1 MGELL
6 YTLITGM
13 CGSLLASVSEK
24 KVPEI
29 WRNFTQRLEK
39 GGKPVNHDLQKAVLQ
54 AYFEAT
60 LFVCKRCMKMLGV
73 SEQLLRK
80 DEALYR
86 PAGKTAQLEAVRQAL
101 YKAIEQA
108 SQAEYVPPDN
118 AAQERLELLLLQP
131 ETARE
136 QIEAL
141 KAELTQRIISQVY
154 EWQNP
159 LPDEFVAMIQNGWEE
174 KGTCINWF
182 DSVCMCFANTL
193 KTRKEVEA
201 IFQSELIAD
210 IKFNLDAFQN
220 QFEIFIRPALEY
232 LYRIDEKTD
241 RIDET
246 TQKTWEAVQKLSP
259 APEQKEEPEP
269 AYPCMSEKCEKL
281 PPTCKLP
288 KRNGMPFRPVP
299 YFTGRIT
306 DMWELHFLLK
316 QKQTAVIEGKPGQ
329 GCVGLVTGMGG
340 LGKTQLAVEYVHR
353 FGLCYP
359 GGVFWVNAEQGIPE
373 MILRL
378 CQDAKIEVD
387 ARLEEKRQLIEL
399 WNKMS
404 SLGQVLIV
412 MDNFPENEA
421 LQPRLPPGGAIYV
434 LVTTR
439 RRDLTNYSRICL
451 EILSPEEAI
460 ALIDSGE
467 RQFGEAAK
475 PLVEALGRLPLALE
489 LARNYLNV
497 RKDMSIKKLLQAI
510 RAKGEI
516 AALDIFAK
524 KYADE
529 LPTGHSKEVSATIQ
543 MSYDLASDF
552 AKKVMQVMAFLA
564 PTPVPVRLLRKIL
577 NVAED
582 DPLEDPLNEAVSEL
596 DNLSLLN
603 FDKES
608 DPFIHRLIAGFV
620 RMSIQK
626 DEETFQSVV
635 KAVLAEMSR
644 VEDDKDTAA
653 YRELD
658 KILPHADILLGSEF
672 TEAPQKADIADYF
685 LWHYRNKGF
694 YRSSE
699 TYGKLA
705 LEIAEKHYEPGHK
718 KIAEIQSNLATVL
731 KDLGKYE
738 AAELLL
744 REVVESFKKNLGADH
759 PNVAVVQSNLATV
772 LQSLG
777 KYEAAEMLMREA
789 LESDL
794 KSFGKGHPTVAITQ
808 SNLAMVFQALGKYE
822 AAELLLRE
830 AFESDLKSFGKGHP
844 TVAITQ
850 SNLALV
856 LGDLGK
862 YEAAELLL
870 REVLE
875 SEIKIYEPG
884 HPRLAV
890 TKSNLATVLGD
901 LGKYEAAELL
911 LREVLESEIKIY
923 EPGHPTLAVTKSNLA
938 AVLGDLGKYE
948 AVEMLLREVLES
960 EIKIYE
966 PGHPTLAGTKHNL
979 ATVLKDMGKDEEAI
993 QLEQEA
999 YQNWLS
1005 ALGPEHPHTKTSK
1018 RYLDKWKKSE
1028 P

>member
-6 YTLITGM
+6 YALITGM

-29 WRNFTQRLEK
+29 WKNFTQRLEK

-80 DEALYR
+80 DEALHR
-86 PAGKTAQLEAVRQAL
+86 PLGKVAQLDTVRQEL
-101 YKAIEQA
+101 YKALDQV
-108 SQAEYVPPDN
+108 SQAEYVPPDS
-118 AAQERLELLLLQP
+118 AAQERLELLLQP

-141 KAELTQRIISQVY
+141 RAELKQRIIYQVY

-159 LPDEFVAMIQNGWEE
+159 LPDEFIAMIRNGWEE
-174 KGTCINWF
+174 NGTHLDWF
-182 DSVCMCFANTL
+182 DSVCMCFANAL

-201 IFQSELIAD
+201 IFQSELMAD
-210 IKFNLDAFQN
+210 ITV
-220 QFEIFIRPALEY
+220 
-232 LYRIDEKTD
+232 KTD
-241 RIDET
+241 QMYELLQNI
-246 TQKTWEAVQKLSP
+246 WEELRKP
-259 APEQKEEPEP
+259 DPEPEP
-269 AYPCMSEKCEKL
+269 ETEPEYPCMSDKSDCM

-288 KRNGMPFRPVP
+288 KRNGMRYRSVP

-306 DMWELHFLLK
+306 ELWEIHFLLK
-316 QKQTAVIEGKPGQ
+316 RKQTAVIEGKSGQ
-329 GCVGLVTGMGG
+329 GTVGLVTGMGG

-353 FGLCYP
+353 FGVCYP

-387 ARLEEKRQLIEL
+387 TRLEEKRQMLDL
-399 WNKMS
+399 WSKMG

-412 MDNFPENEA
+412 MDNFRENEA

-439 RRDLTNYSRICL
+439 RRDLTGYSRICL
-451 EILSPEEAI
+451 EILSAEDGA
-460 ALIDSGE
+460 ALLNSGE

-475 PLVEALGRLPLALE
+475 PLAEALGGLPLALE

-497 RKDMSIKKLLQAI
+497 RKDMSIEKLLQAI
-510 RAKGEI
+510 QAKGEI
-516 AALDIFAK
+516 GALEIFAK

-564 PTPVPVRLLRKIL
+564 PTPVPRELLRDILFPMPAPRKKIREIQNVLDDEIRKLLIETPINELRSMFGESLNMSDEQFQSLLEIL
-577 NVAED
+577 NVAEY
-582 DPLEDPLNEAVSEL
+582 DPLEDPLNEAISEL

-603 FDKES
+603 LDEES
-608 DPFIHRLIAGFV
+608 DPFMHRLIAGFV

-626 DEETFQSVV
+626 DEESFQSIVE
-635 KAVLAEMSR
+635 AVLAEMSR
-644 VEDDKDTAA
+644 VTDDKDTAA

-672 TEAPQKADIADYF
+672 TEAPQKADMANY
-685 LWHYRNKGF
+685 LRWHYKKKGV
-694 YRSSE
+694 YRLSE

-718 KIAEIQSNLATVL
+718 KIAEIQSNLALVL
-731 KDLGKYE
+731 SDLGKYE
-738 AAELLL
+738 AAEL
-744 REVVESFKKNLGADH
+744 
-759 PNVAVVQSNLATV
+759 
-772 LQSLG
+772 
-777 KYEAAEMLMREA
+777 LMREA

-794 KSFGKGHPTVAITQ
+794 KSFGKGHPTVAIRQ
-808 SNLAMVFQALGKYE
+808 SNLATVLQALGKYE

-830 AFESDLKSFGKGHP
+830 ALESDLKSFGKGHP
-844 TVAITQ
+844 TVAIRQ

-856 LGDLGK
+856 LKDLGK

-884 HPRLAV
+884 ACHDKTQPCHG
-890 TKSNLATVLGD
+890 TQKH
-901 LGKYEAAELL
+901 GK
-911 LREVLESEIKIY
+911 R
-923 EPGHPTLAVTKSNLA
+923 
-938 AVLGDLGKYE
+938 
-948 AVEMLLREVLES
+948 
-960 EIKIYE
+960 
-966 PGHPTLAGTKHNL
+966 
-979 ATVLKDMGKDEEAI
+979 
-993 QLEQEA
+993 
-999 YQNWLS
+999 
-1005 ALGPEHPHTKTSK
+1005 
-1018 RYLDKWKKSE
+1018 
-1028 P
+1028 